1 MDKEELRK
9 KYGEIRARMH
19 ARLRYEDKQKI
30 YSNLRALNCFSKA
43 KTILCYFA
51 RGSEVPTKNI
61 ILELL
66 NSDKKVALPRTDTQV
81 NTITPHLITSLDDLE
96 PSCFGLLEPKAG
108 CELCNLS
115 QIDVVLVP
123 AVVFDLRG
131 HRLGYGL
138 GFYDRFLPKLKCET
152 IGLAYDD
159 AVSTQNLPNQSYDVP
174 VAHIVTERR
183 IISCQ
188 KK

>member
-9 KYGEIRARMH
+9 KFGEFRAKAH

-30 YSNLRALNCFSKA
+30 FSNLRTLPCFIRA

-66 NSDKKVALPRTDTQV
+66 NSNKKVALPRTDTEAKK
-81 NTITPHLITSLDDLE
+81 ISAHYITSLDDLE
-96 PSCFGLLEPKAG
+96 PSCFGLLEPKSS
-108 CELCNLS
+108 CTVCKPEEINL
-115 QIDVVLVP
+115 ILVP
-123 AVVFDLRG
+123 GVAFDAHG
-131 HRLGYGL
+131 YRLGYGL
-138 GFYDRFLPKLKCET
+138 GFYDRYLPSTKCET

-159 AVSTQNLPNQSYDVP
+159 TISNENLPVESHDVALTH
-174 VAHIVTERR
+174 VVSERR
-183 IISCQ
+183 VIVCS